1 MLLENLAMSFSGTRQ
16 RNKLYLPQANLIIY
30 QKGAYYS
37 GIKFLIIYLWRL
49 RMLLVTKKMLWKNFY
64 KFIHFTHW
72 KSTLVNCELRTVLQD
87 F

>member
-49 RMLLVTKKMLWKNFY
+49 RMLLVTKKML
-64 KFIHFTHW
+64 
-72 KSTLVNCELRTVLQD
+72 
-87 F
+87 